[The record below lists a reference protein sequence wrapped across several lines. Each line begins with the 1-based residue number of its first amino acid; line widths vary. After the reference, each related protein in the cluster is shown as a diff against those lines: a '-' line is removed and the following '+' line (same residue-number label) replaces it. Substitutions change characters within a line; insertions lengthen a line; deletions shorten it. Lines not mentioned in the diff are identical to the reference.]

1 MLICGMPYVEHHNES
16 RQCVI
21 STTGDIWCDLQIVLG
36 GKRLHTI
43 VSVDNGILKGF
54 WRKIGISDISKNSE
68 SSWTSINLNTQE
80 NRGEKIG
87 QIHLSISIIHQ
98 LSRSNF
104 WSFERPGR
112 FFSSTGNI
120 KKLASAHSCISL
132 GQPISQRPERPDNT
146 PYVWQHRSLLVSTNR
161 FEGYW
166 QDRYR
171 PSYGLVRHLKDR
183 CMKYC
188 PLIVP
193 HLPGWS
199 SPIRRSWNTFCQETL
214 FDIASRPLLL

>member
-1 MLICGMPYVEHHNES
+1 M
-16 RQCVI
+16 
-21 STTGDIWCDLQIVLG
+21 VL
-36 GKRLHTI
+36 
-43 VSVDNGILKGF
+43 VDNGILKSF

-68 SSWTSINLNTQE
+68 SSWTSIDLNTQE
-80 NRGEKIG
+80 NRGKKN
-87 QIHLSISIIHQ
+87 
-98 LSRSNF
+98 RSNPFVYFNYPSAKSFKFLVF
-104 WSFERPGR
+104 WKT

-120 KKLASAHSCISL
+120 KKIGLSCISL

-171 PSYGLVRHLKDR
+171 PSYGLVSHLKDR